1 MRKWFWI
8 KSGCEEAPQVVPAC
22 TNVGSNWFGCR
33 VLAGRPVT
41 TWVAAHIEGFLPG
54 PSWLCWLLKKSVI
67 RENCM
72 EHGIGANIEDMCEIK
87 VKTNRWRA
95 SAVQITFC
103 KGKIISVW
111 KTRQEALKRPII
123 QHPTG
128 TYVLHIDVLAWNLV
142 VLGQHQ
148 QWNICVEEWF
158 LWPHNLNV
166 IVPTRSF
173 WPKFLGAIAIADHGR
188 EWNVASSVL
197 GGRSDQDRRKDDQG
211 NLHQGEF

>member
-1 MRKWFWI
+1 MALEPISKI
-8 KSGCEEAPQVVPAC
+8 CVKSRWRPIDEE
-22 TNVGSNWFGCR
+22 
-33 VLAGRPVT
+33 
-41 TWVAAHIEGFLPG
+41 
-54 PSWLCWLLKKSVI
+54 LLQCKLLSA
-67 RENCM
+67 REN
-72 EHGIGANIEDMCEIK
+72 H
-87 VKTNRWRA
+87 VF
-95 SAVQITFC
+95 SPSQ
-103 KGKIISVW
+103 IISVW

-123 QHPTG
+123 QHPPG